1 MGFEAKIQQKI
12 NAYRQTHPKVKMSD
26 EQIVSILVKNGE
38 IVLSEDQKRS
48 LFANN
53 SKQNN
58 NTGLKL
64 EKTAK
69 KPNPEKTIY
78 LQSGRKVVYSRLS
91 NGKTVMKYF
100 GADGTRINPDYFKKV
115 EGQISISADG
125 NSYTVTKNGKKQ
137 TLKAK
142 NPTQGAIDQN
152 IAKLNNQEKALNKAK
167 KEQGW
172 IGKGWDWFKNK
183 TGIGDGS
190 DKAQKQIDAERKLLK
205 QVKTGK
211 ISKKDFKETT
221 GLDYTKENLAKFQK
235 GELSQAETKING
247 YKEGQDMATD
257 MVGDIVSGVA
267 AFTIYTAAIAA
278 TPLTGG
284 TSLALGFGLAT
295 ASGAA
300 IKVGV
305 KALDTV
311 GTDKKYTWNDCK
323 HDAATGAFSGGL
335 SVFTAGL
342 GGAAGK
348 ATAQALGI
356 QAIKSTTGKVMGKEA
371 TKGIL
376 KSALV
381 NPAGYEYVGGTT
393 LKRGLATAAE
403 MATDGAWSG
412 AIDSAFRTALD
423 GGSLE
428 DVTDSAVKG
437 YIGGT
442 ILSPIIGGG
451 MKAAGKHLSGNN
463 LQRVMKDF
471 PEEVETLSKMTMNG
485 EPRFNGDDIAGLAW
499 KMRHF
504 PNEVKALSNIQ
515 LDGKPRFNSNEI
527 FRLTEKYKDN
537 SELIDK
543 LATLKINDK
552 PRFDCNSIDSL
563 LYSYDKTTDEK
574 YLNQLLN
581 LEIDGKLRFSGD
593 DIASLFRKQTL
604 SPENRDINRII
615 ELAKY
620 KLDGKFRFNGEDICF
635 IANSANKN
643 EIDEVIGITINGKPR
658 FSKGIEISNI
668 AYGLKKNPKEM
679 KELLEISVE
688 GKPRFS
694 TEDSYYLA
702 KCAEFKSKMPELA
715 DIFLNAKFDGKYR
728 FNEPKQL
735 YNILDIAK
743 RYPETAVEALKLT
756 HNGKEIDGA
765 YMSEIIKANSE
776 YPEELKSVLA
786 MQRFDESFFPN
797 VIRIAAF
804 KKYAPELFEKSLNE
818 KINNKYR
825 FSDNDLVTISFVSTT
840 YSDAVKKMI
849 DRKVNGKAIFNAEN
863 IRDFVEIYNNPS
875 TANLFDKLISIKKT
889 NSKKLFDINYWEDT
903 VKLKRGLNYNAKE
916 IQDLLNNEKFPTNLI
931 KDAIKNEK
939 ILNYAK
945 WINRSVESM
954 NKGEKRAFMNDMLAF
969 KHCDYMSK
977 DLAKYFPAV
986 PKTESEYMATMKRI
1000 SQSLN
1005 ISLEK
1010 LPTETC
1016 AKFNSSLKGFEN
1028 TIEKIDLSKLEN
1040 VSLSMQHT
1048 TFIQRIE
1055 RVLNRL
1061 SKEEQAKVK
1070 DFYGFDIRDGKLSGY
1085 PENLGRDLNS
1095 SEFSN
1100 KSALKEI
1107 ASIIEEYKNNNF
1119 IIVKDNPELNKVL
1132 KDISKLMPEI
1142 FNQVDSS
1149 KTFVNMLKTAQSITK
1164 NSKFAKLSDSDKK
1177 VLTFATLLHNTDK
1190 NFGDTTDSAFDAF
1203 FIAQKFGFS
1212 DNEAKKV
1219 YSIVQSSNLIEK
1231 FMATSKDKIVK
1242 EFRGVELSTTER
1254 KNVFERL
1261 AFDLKDGNNFE
1272 LAQMLYSAK
1281 DKDGLTRYLDKML
1294 DTKIKEIKSADFIL
1308 PQTPAENYMQRAVLK
1323 QISKTDEQTKV
1334 TRNYNVKI
1342 VNSSDLDD
1350 LYAFIHTPECGFASI
1365 SVSRNTKFANFEAF
1379 SNISDDKIICTSY
1392 VSKDKICGA
1401 AKHGFIFDVP
1411 NDKQFVGMG
1420 HDIFSLCKNT
1430 NDMLTEYY
1438 DKNSMVM
1445 ANKGRGIK
1453 YKHRTMISDN
1463 LKQILNISNEE
1474 YAKRLDNIKAKLG
1487 NKPMTLENLSE
1498 IDLDFANA
1506 YKEFLSRDNTGDKRI
1521 SDALLRSDKWNEVLV
1536 SNPKISAIFTR
1547 DLDNI
1552 PEEYLKKAQ
1561 EEGLPI
1567 IVLPAKK

>member
-38 IVLSEDQKRS
+38 IILSEDQKRS

-58 NTGLKL
+58 NAGLKL

-69 KPNPEKTIY
+69 KHNPEKTIY
-78 LQSGRKVVYSRLS
+78 LQSGRKVVYSRLAD
-91 NGKTVMKYF
+91 GRTVMKYF
-100 GADGTRINPDYFKKV
+100 GTDGSRLDNDYFKKV

-137 TLKAK
+137 TFKAK

-190 DKAQKQIDAERKLLK
+190 DKAQKQIDAERKLLN
-205 QVKTGK
+205 QIKTGK
-211 ISKKDFKETT
+211 ISKKDFKEVT
-221 GLDYTKENLAKFQK
+221 GLEYTKENLAKFQK
-235 GELSQAETKING
+235 GELSQAEEKING

-348 ATAQALGI
+348 ATAQSLGI

-428 DVTDSAVKG
+428 DVADSAVKG

-451 MKAAGKHLSGNN
+451 MKAAGKHLGGNK
-463 LQRVMKDF
+463 LQQEMKDF

-485 EPRFNGDDIAGLAW
+485 EPRFNGDDIVGLAW
-499 KMRHF
+499 TMQQF

-515 LDGKPRFNSNEI
+515 LDAKPRFNAHEI
-527 FRLTEKYKDN
+527 HRLAEYCKNN
-537 SELIDK
+537 SELIEK
-543 LATLKINDK
+543 LAMLKINDK
-552 PRFDCNSIDSL
+552 PRFQCENIAYL
-563 LYSYDKTTDEK
+563 LCQYDKTTDEK
-574 YLNQLLN
+574 YMNQLLN
-581 LEIDGKLRFSGD
+581 LEIDGKLRFNGD
-593 DIASLFRKQTL
+593 DIASLFGKQKL

-620 KLDGKFRFNGEDICF
+620 KLDGKFRFNGGDISS
-635 IANSANKN
+635 IANPADKK

-679 KELLEISVE
+679 KELLEMSVD
-688 GKPRFS
+688 GKPRFNA
-694 TEDSYYLA
+694 EDSYYLA
-702 KCAEFKSKMPELA
+702 KCAEFKNKMPELA
-715 DIFLNAKFDGKYR
+715 DIFLNAKFDGKFR
-728 FNEPKQL
+728 FNEPKEL

-743 RYPETAVEALKLT
+743 RYPKAAVEALKLT
-756 HNGKEIDGA
+756 HNGKEIDGS
-765 YMSEIIKANSE
+765 YMSEIIKTYSE
-776 YPEELKSVLA
+776 FPKELESVLA
-786 MQRFDESFFPN
+786 MQKFSNTKLNFISDI
-797 VIRIAAF
+797 VKF
-804 KKYAPELFEKSLNE
+804 KKNSPELFERCLNE
-818 KINNKYR
+818 KIDGNYR
-825 FSDNDLVTISFVSTT
+825 FSDNDLCTLGYYALRYPTT
-840 YSDAVKKMI
+840 TRKMLDA
-849 DRKVNGKAIFNAEN
+849 KVDGKARFSIYN
-863 IRDFVEIYNNPS
+863 IRTFAEFYDKHPETFE
-875 TANLFDKLISIKKT
+875 KLINLKKANGT
-889 NSKKLFDINYWEDT
+889 DLFNLDYDKDGYILE
-903 VKLKRGLNYNAKE
+903 RS
-916 IQDLLNNEKFPTNLI
+916 LLRNLENVESLLSNKNFPTNLI
-931 KDAIKNEK
+931 KDVMKNEN
-939 ILNYAK
+939 IFNYTK
-945 WINRSVESM
+945 WVNRSIESM

-969 KHCDYMSK
+969 KHCNGMSK
-977 DLAKYFPAV
+977 DLAKNFPAV

-1016 AKFNSSLKGFEN
+1016 AKFNSSLKSFEN
-1028 TIEKIDLSKLEN
+1028 TIENMDLSKLEN
-1040 VSLSMQHT
+1040 VSLTISHT
-1048 TFIQRIE
+1048 DFIQRIE
-1055 RVLNRL
+1055 KVLNRL
-1061 SKEEQAKVK
+1061 SKDEQVKIK

-1100 KSALKEI
+1100 KPALKEI

-1142 FNQVDSS
+1142 FNQVDGS

-1164 NSKFAKLSDSDKK
+1164 NPKFAKLSDSDKK
-1177 VLTFATLLHNTDK
+1177 VLTFATLIHNTDK

-1231 FMATSKDKIVK
+1231 FMATNKDIV
-1242 EFRGVELSTTER
+1242 EFKGTINSFSTTNR
-1254 KNVFERL
+1254 KKVFDKL
-1261 AFDLKDGNNFE
+1261 AFDLKEGNNFE
-1272 LAQMLYSAK
+1272 LAQILYSAK
-1281 DKDGLTRYLDKML
+1281 DKEGLTRYLDKML
-1294 DTKIKEIKSADFIL
+1294 ETKINAIKSTDFVL
-1308 PQTPAENYMQRAVLK
+1308 PQTPAEIYTQKATLQ
-1323 QISKTDEQTKV
+1323 QISKGNKLSPLKTI
-1334 TRNYNVKI
+1334 YNVKV
-1342 VNSSDLDD
+1342 VNVSDIDNF
-1350 LYAFIHTPECGFASI
+1350 YAFIHTPESSFTGNI
-1365 SVSRNTKFANFEAF
+1365 QSRNAKFANFEAF
-1379 SNISDDKIICTSY
+1379 RNLSDDKIICTSY
-1392 VSKDKICGA
+1392 ISNNRICA
-1401 AKHGFIFDVP
+1401 ANEHGFIFDVP
-1411 NDKQFVGMG
+1411 NDKQYVGYGM
-1420 HDIFSLCKNT
+1420 DIGSIAKNT

-1438 DKNSMVM
+1438 GKSGFKAMK
-1445 ANKGRGIK
+1445 NKGNK
-1453 YKHRTMISDN
+1453 DYHRTMISDN
-1463 LKQILNISNEE
+1463 LKQILNISDDE
-1474 YAKRLDNIKAKLG
+1474 YAKRLENIKIKLG
-1487 NKPMTLENLSE
+1487 NKPMTIENLSE

-1567 IVLPAKK
+1567 IVFPAKK